1 MLKSVKFL
9 WLAIIVLL
17 AALAF
22 MIKMFIFTGNTIPS
36 KDDRTAILVTSD
48 ERIMILGEMRKF
60 LETIQGITEA
70 TAKGDLETVAA
81 LATDMGNESPNVS
94 PSLMG
99 KLPIEFKSLGSA
111 THGLFTDL
119 GETAKGGDANAV
131 LRDMGNLM
139 LNCTSCHADNKF
151 VIEGTAEAKTQ

>member
-1 MLKSVKFL
+1 MLKSPKFL
-9 WLAIIVLL
+9 WLAILVLL
-17 AALAF
+17 AGLGF
-22 MIKMFIFTGNTIPS
+22 MTNKFIIAGKTIPS
-36 KDDRTAILVTSD
+36 KDDRTAILVTAE
-48 ERIMILGEMRKF
+48 ERTMILGEMRKF
-60 LETIQGITEA
+60 LETIQGISEA
-70 TAKGDLETVAA
+70 TAKGDLETVAM
-81 LATDMGNESPNVS
+81 LAIDMGNESPNVS